1 MGIVVNHSTIDGSYI
16 LFDVANSIK
25 LVATMKPRKRLP
37 LSPKKILRLLLF
49 EKLKNRNTIKLD
61 NKTSSKSLVDS
72 LNPLAPK
79 IDRANN
85 EIITKL
91 EARPSHPSIILV
103 AFVRPMIANNVNGTE
118 SKPSSRGA
126 DKPSGMP
133 KLVITDP
140 VIITNINAITV
151 WNNNFENAGTL
162 NMSSIRPNR
171 SMEPAQPT
179 RAIKSV
185 EEILKKMNDVKM
197 LARKIDIPPILGI

>member
-1 MGIVVNHSTIDGSYI
+1 MVIAANHSTIDGSKI
-16 LFDVANSIK
+16 LLDFTNSTK

-61 NKTSSKSLVDS
+61 TKTRSKSLVDS
-72 LNPLAPK
+72 LNSLTPK
-79 IDRANN
+79 INRANN
-85 EIITKL
+85 EIITKI

-103 AFVRPMIANNVNGTE
+103 AFVRPMIANNVSGTD
-118 SKPSSRGA
+118 SKPNSRGA

-133 KLVITDP
+133 KLVITDS
-140 VIITNINAITV
+140 VIIINVNAITV

-179 RAIKSV
+179 RAIRSV
-185 EEILKKMNDVKM
+185 EEVSKKMNDVKI